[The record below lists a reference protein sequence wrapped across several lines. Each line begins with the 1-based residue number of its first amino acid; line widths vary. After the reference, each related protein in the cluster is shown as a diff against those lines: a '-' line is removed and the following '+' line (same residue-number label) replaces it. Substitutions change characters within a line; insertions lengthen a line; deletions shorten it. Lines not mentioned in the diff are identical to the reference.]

1 MVVVVVRTVT
11 VVAVMMVTGVIVLL
25 MVVIFIVH
33 SNDSID
39 IDCEIAVAMYWLFL
53 VESTN
58 SYI

>member
-1 MVVVVVRTVT
+1 MVRTVT

-39 IDCEIAVAMYWLFL
+39 IDCEIAVA
-53 VESTN
+53 V
-58 SYI
+58 

>member
-1 MVVVVVRTVT
+1 MVRTVT
-11 VVAVMMVTGVIVLL
+11 VVAVMMVTGVTVLL
-25 MVVIFIVH
+25 MVVLFIIH

-53 VESTN
+53 VDSTT

>member
-1 MVVVVVRTVT
+1 MVRTVT

-39 IDCEIAVAMYWLFL
+39 IDCEIVVAV
-53 VESTN
+53 
-58 SYI
+58 YIGYSW